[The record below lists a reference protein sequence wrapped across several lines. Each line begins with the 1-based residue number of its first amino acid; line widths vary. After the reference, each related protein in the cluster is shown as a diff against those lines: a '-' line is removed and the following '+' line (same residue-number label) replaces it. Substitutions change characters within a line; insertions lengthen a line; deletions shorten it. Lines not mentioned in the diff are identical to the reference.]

1 MIPLKVLL
9 AGSTSPSGQ
18 RAFEFRGIDPMALSC
33 QDSLI
38 YLLCFT
44 DTVPMRIYLAKSS
57 PPQPQKERKN
67 NGEVPDFSALDSCL
81 FFRGDY

>member
-9 AGSTSPSGQ
+9 AESTSPSGQ
-18 RAFEFRGIDPMALSC
+18 RTFAFRGIDPMALSC

-44 DTVPMRIYLAKSS
+44 DTIPTRIYLAKSS
-57 PPQPQKERKN
+57 PPQPQKEHKSNR
-67 NGEVPDFSALDSCL
+67 EVPDFSALDSCL